1 MGNWIITIKGHGIHH
16 NGLEDDADAIG
27 RVTVERLLSVDG
39 TTVDEATITTTG
51 ADYNTEGAN
60 VTDLTKPR

>member
-27 RVTVERLLSVDG
+27 RATVKRLLEVNG
-39 TTVDEATITTTG
+39 TTVDEATLVTTSPDYSTSEYSTTT
-51 ADYNTEGAN
+51 
-60 VTDLTKPR
+60 DLK

>member
-1 MGNWIITIKGHGIHH
+1 MCI
-16 NGLEDDADAIG
+16 EDDADAIG
-27 RVTVERLLSVDG
+27 LVTVERLLSVDG